1 MTGRHVTISSV
12 STMPRRFIREGLRNT
27 STHTEVSTR
36 NTTLSPLPGTGFL
49 ITPHFAE
56 VTLPE
61 PRFGQ
66 FEYAIRLRSAHKLL
80 ESALDGA
87 RVGSLAAQANRLFEQ
102 VFI

>member
-1 MTGRHVTISSV
+1 VTISSV
-12 STMPRRFIREGLRNT
+12 STTLRRFIREGLRNT
-27 STHTEVSTR
+27 STQTEVSTR
-36 NTTLSPLPGTGFL
+36 NTTVSPLAGPAPLF
-49 ITPHFAE
+49 TPHFAE

-61 PRFGQ
+61 ACSRQ
-66 FEYAIRLRSAHKLL
+66 FEYAIRLRSAYKLL